1 MTTPSPK
8 WTWLYKE
15 GSFVHN
21 KVKDTAFLG
30 LCISLALGL
39 AYVEVLMPDLFAAVP
54 GIKMG
59 LPNII
64 LIFLLYRRGVV
75 TAATVSLLRM
85 VLVTLLFGNWMAFL
99 YSLAGGALS
108 MAVMALLK
116 RLNFLS
122 MAGVSVAG
130 GVTHNVGQILMA
142 MWLLKTAELGYYLI
156 VLAVT
161 GTIAGLLIGLCAAQ
175 LLRRIPE
182 RL

>member
-1 MTTPSPK
+1 M
-8 WTWLYKE
+8 
-15 GSFVHN
+15 HN
-21 KVKDTAFLG
+21 NVKNTAFLG
-30 LCISLALGL
+30 LCVALALGL
-39 AYVEVLMPDLFAAVP
+39 AYIEVLMPPLLASVP

-64 LIFLLYRRGVV
+64 LIFLLYRRGFVS
-75 TAATVSLLRM
+75 ALTVSLLRM

-99 YSLAGGALS
+99 YSLAGGILS

-122 MAGVSVAG
+122 ETGVSVAG

-142 MWLLKTAELGYYLI
+142 MWLMNTAELGYYLI

-161 GTIAGLLIGLCAAQ
+161 GTIAGLLIGLCGA
-175 LLRRIPE
+175 LLIRRIPNKW
-182 RL
+182 

>member
-1 MTTPSPK
+1 M
-8 WTWLYKE
+8 
-15 GSFVHN
+15 HN

-30 LCISLALGL
+30 LCASLALGL
-39 AYVEVLMPDLFAAVP
+39 AYIEVLMPPVFPAVP

-64 LIFLLYRRGVV
+64 LIFLLYRRGLAS
-75 TAATVSLLRM
+75 AATVSLLRM

-99 YSLAGGALS
+99 YSLAGGVLS

-116 RLNFLS
+116 KLDFLS
-122 MAGVSVAG
+122 VTCVSVAG

-142 MWLLKTAELGYYLI
+142 MWLMNTAELGYYLI

-161 GTIAGLLIGLCAAQ
+161 GTIAGLLIGLCGA
-175 LLRRIPE
+175 LLIRRIPD
-182 RL
+182 RW